1 MTEKDI
7 IGKRIEKIE
16 DIEVNG
22 HIVRIVSEQSTCL
35 DCSTSDGGYFCWN
48 IIYNNEANVQSK
60 TDCLRVAQ
68 FYGVLR

>member
-22 HIVRIVSEQSTCL
+22 HIIRIVSEESICL

-48 IIYNNEANVQSK
+48 IIYNNETNV
-60 TDCLRVAQ
+60 
-68 FYGVLR
+68 